1 MNFSFSEEQT
11 LLRESISKFLQN
23 SYDFETRR
31 KIASSDEGFSRDYW
45 QQYAELGWLSVPF
58 TEEQGGFGGSAVD
71 TMIMME
77 ELGKA
82 LVLEP
87 YLATVILAGKL
98 LSADPNN
105 AMQPHIDAIIA
116 GEKLATFA
124 YLERNTRSNITFIEA
139 QLQPSGDQF
148 ILNGVKD
155 VVLQGASADLIVVLA
170 RSSGAP
176 GDQEGLT
183 LVLVDKN
190 QDGVSHQGF
199 KLMDG
204 TPAAQLQ
211 FSQVVIPK
219 NQLIGEPGTA
229 FSIVSP
235 VIQHGIIAIASEAL
249 GAMEVLYKATVEY
262 TKTRKQFG
270 VPISQFQALQH
281 RMVDMFIEYE
291 QTKSLLY
298 RAVMSFD
305 KNDSDTEK
313 NIAAL
318 KVKIGEAG
326 TYIAQES
333 IQLHGG
339 MGLTDELFIGYY
351 LKKLLFLNQLFGTAE
366 YHKSRFIE
374 MVS

>member
-1 MNFSFSEEQT
+1 MNFSFSEEQS

-23 SYDFETRR
+23 NYDFETKR
-31 KIASSDEGFSRDYW
+31 KIASSNSGFSKEYW
-45 QQYAELGWLSVPF
+45 QQFAELGWLSIPF
-58 TEEQGGFGGSAVD
+58 SEEQGGFGGSAVD
-71 TMIMME
+71 TMIVME

-98 LSADPNN
+98 LSASTDD
-105 AMQPHIDAIIA
+105 AMQNHIDSIIA
-116 GEKLATFA
+116 GDTLATFA
-124 YLERNTRSNITFIEA
+124 YLERNTRSNITCIEA
-139 QLQPSGDQF
+139 TLQQSGDQY

-155 VVLQGASADLIVVLA
+155 VVLHGESADLILVLA
-170 RSSGAP
+170 RSSGLP

-183 LVLVDKN
+183 LVLLDAT
-190 QDGVSHQGF
+190 QEGVNSKGY

-204 TPAAQLQ
+204 TPAAQLH
-211 FSQVVIPK
+211 FEQVTVSK
-219 NQLIGEPGTA
+219 TQLIGEPGKA
-229 FSIVSP
+229 FAIVDP
-235 VIQHGIIAIASEAL
+235 VIQHAIIAISSEAL

-305 KNDSDTEK
+305 KNDSDAAK

-318 KVKIGEAG
+318 KVKIGESG

-351 LKKLLFLNQLFGTAE
+351 LKKLLFINQLFGTAD
-366 YHKSRFIE
+366 YHKDRFIK
-374 MVS
+374 MAS